1 MTGASGILAWLAPR
15 AVPGVEV
22 VRPDGYRRALPG
34 PRVATVAV
42 VDDEAY
48 PEADDVVGRDLWPDL
63 NPGAEEHV
71 PDEITV
77 PDDKQQEPDED
88 SGSEDTP
95 EEPPA

>member
-1 MTGASGILAWLAPR
+1 MAEDELGPMPEPEAETPELH
-15 AVPGVEV
+15 PGGT
-22 VRPDGYRRALPG
+22 D
-34 PRVATVAV
+34 AV

-48 PEADDVVGRDLWPDL
+48 PQPDDLVGRDLHPER

-88 SGSEDTP
+88 SGTDTP

>member
-1 MTGASGILAWLAPR
+1 MAEEKLGPMPDPETETPELHPGGA
-15 AVPGVEV
+15 
-22 VRPDGYRRALPG
+22 D
-34 PRVATVAV
+34 AV
-42 VDDEAY
+42 VDDDEY
-48 PEADDVVGRDLWPDL
+48 PLQDDVIGRDLLPER
-63 NPGAEEHV
+63 NPAAEEHV